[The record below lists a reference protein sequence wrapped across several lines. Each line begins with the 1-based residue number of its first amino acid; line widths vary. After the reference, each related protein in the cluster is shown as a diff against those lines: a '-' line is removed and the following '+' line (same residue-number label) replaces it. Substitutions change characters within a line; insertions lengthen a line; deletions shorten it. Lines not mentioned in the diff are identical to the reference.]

1 MIPFA
6 ISFEIDCQT
15 FTLMRYASC
24 VTHAVMLADHAI
36 RERWPD
42 AGVQLLVIIPINP
55 SHN

>member
-6 ISFEIDCQT
+6 VSFDVHGQT

-24 VTHAVMLADHAI
+24 VTHAAMLADHAI

-42 AGVQLLVIIPINP
+42 AGVDFLVIIPINP
-55 SHN
+55 SYN